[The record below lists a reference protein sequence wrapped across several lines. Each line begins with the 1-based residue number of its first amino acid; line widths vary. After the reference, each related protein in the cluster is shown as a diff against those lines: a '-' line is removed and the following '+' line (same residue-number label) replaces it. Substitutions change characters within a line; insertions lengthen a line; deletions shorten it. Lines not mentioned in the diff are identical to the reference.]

1 MLGVRQILFHLA
13 PLQRLHIKKSK
24 DGNMINNGANSELP
38 FFQQVDLLTPDIAR
52 FHVVEPFLE
61 VLPEILD
68 RS

>member
-1 MLGVRQILFHLA
+1 
-13 PLQRLHIKKSK
+13 
-24 DGNMINNGANSELP
+24 MINNGANSELP